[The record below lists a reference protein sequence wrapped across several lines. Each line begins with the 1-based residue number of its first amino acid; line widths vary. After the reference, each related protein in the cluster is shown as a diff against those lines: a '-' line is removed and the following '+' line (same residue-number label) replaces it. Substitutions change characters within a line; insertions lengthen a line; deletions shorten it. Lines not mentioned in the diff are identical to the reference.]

1 MKIII
6 APDKFKGSLSSI
18 EVCNSLTK
26 GLKMNNSNLNVISCP
41 MADGGDGSLEII
53 NHYLDLKSVEI
64 TVNDPLFRPIKSIY
78 YISEKTAYIE
88 MSSATGLALL
98 KKEDRNCMNTSSY
111 GTGEL
116 IVDAIQKGVSSIYLF
131 IGGSAT
137 NDGGIGMASALGY
150 RFYDSSENILSPI
163 GRNLILINRIDQSGV
178 KFNSQEVNVKVV
190 CDVNNTLFGKD
201 GAAYVYAAQKGAN
214 SIEIK
219 QLDRGMINLASKL
232 LKYDF
237 PDIANVPRGG
247 AAGGLGGGSI
257 AFLGAQLISGT
268 QNFIEIT
275 KLKKLIKD
283 CDLVITGE
291 GKLDMQTIHGKVISG
306 VCEIS
311 KQFNKPII
319 AVCGIAEMTMSDML
333 GLKKVYTII
342 DRANS
347 VDDAIQNVEEYL
359 IQIGANIIDDIKD
372 WYLTKK

>member
-26 GLKMNNSNLNVISCP
+26 GLKMNNSNLNVICCP

-78 YISEKTAYIE
+78 YIYEKTAYIE

-190 CDVNNTLFGKD
+190 CDVNNTFFGKD

-214 SIEIK
+214 SIETK
-219 QLDRGMINLASKL
+219 QLEQGMINLASKL
-232 LKYDF
+232 LKHDF

-257 AFLGAQLISGT
+257 AFLGAKLISGT

-306 VCEIS
+306 VCKIS

-342 DRANS
+342 DRAIS
-347 VDDAIQNVEEYL
+347 VDDAIQNVEQYL

>member
-26 GLKMNNSNLNVISCP
+26 GLKMNNSNLNIISCP

-78 YISEKTAYIE
+78 YIYENIAYIE

-190 CDVNNTLFGKD
+190 CDVNNTFFGKD

-219 QLDRGMINLASKL
+219 QLEQGMINFASKL
-232 LKYDF
+232 LKHDF

-306 VCEIS
+306 VCKIS

-347 VDDAIQNVEEYL
+347 VDDAIQNVEQYL

>member
-78 YISEKTAYIE
+78 YIHEKTAYIE

-163 GRNLILINRIDQSGV
+163 GRNLILINRIDQSGA

-190 CDVNNTLFGKD
+190 CDVNNTFFGKD

-219 QLDRGMINLASKL
+219 QLELGMINLASKL
-232 LKYDF
+232 LKHDF

-306 VCEIS
+306 VCKIS

-347 VDDAIQNVEEYL
+347 VDDSIQNVEEYL

>member
-53 NHYLDLKSVEI
+53 NYYLDLKSVEI

-190 CDVNNTLFGKD
+190 CDVNNTFFGKD

-219 QLDRGMINLASKL
+219 QLERGMINLASKL
-232 LKYDF
+232 LKHDF

-306 VCEIS
+306 VCKIS